1 MRQGKALVA
10 GAQAEGPARQA
21 CAGQVLKEV
30 ADRDGG
36 ARACMAFRRFW
47 GEVLVRRSELE
58 LRDDVYEL
66 AGGVAAAERAGAQA
80 PQ

>member
-1 MRQGKALVA
+1 
-10 GAQAEGPARQA
+10 
-21 CAGQVLKEV
+21 
-30 ADRDGG
+30 
-36 ARACMAFRRFW
+36 MAFRRFW